1 MDRDSLA
8 HFIRR
13 EVPDWDDEVVA
24 TARFKA
30 FSGQRSDWEPRYQ
43 FWRDLILRIARRFGL
58 LLIEPSQVMKEWF
71 NRGGLTPLCVDH
83 VLSLMYDEG
92 DILRKADLGDPS
104 SGRLSQILRKVRLLV
119 VRPSSA
125 EAVLE
130 DSVILAAL
138 LKEKACE
145 VLNVLSESSWT
156 SSCIVTRRRFQE
168 ICGGPEKES
177 IILSY
182 LSGCRK
188 AQYLS
193 IHKKEFIEGVKV
205 SLTAAAVSTI
215 TSLDHDVLHLIW
227 TTEKLQQQLDL
238 IDQRYEKTR
247 SLAAASLKAGNK
259 KVALRYAREL
269 KLASESREKCAA
281 LLNRVEEVLQIVSDA
296 ESTKKVSEAIQIGA
310 RAMKE
315 NKISVGEV
323 ELCLEE
329 IDESIDFQK
338 QVEKAL
344 ESTSTGRFEDE
355 DVADELRKLELE
367 VGKEHSQ
374 IGDQID
380 NASKEAEES
389 EYAASLSEAFSNLKL
404 EVNASEE
411 IGHDRAPRAS
421 EEERK
426 NSKFEAEAA

>member
-1 MDRDSLA
+1 MDGEALA
-8 HFIRR
+8 QFIRR

-58 LLIEPSQVMKEWF
+58 LLIEPSQVTKEWF
-71 NRGGLTPLCVDH
+71 NRGGLTPLCIDH

-119 VRPSSA
+119 VRPSST

-130 DSVILAAL
+130 DSVVVAAL

-156 SSCIVTRRRFQE
+156 SSCIVTRRRFRE
-168 ICGGPEKES
+168 ICGGPDEES

-193 IHKKEFIEGVKV
+193 VHKKELIEGVKV

-227 TTEKLQQQLDL
+227 TMEKLQQQLDL

-247 SLAAASLKAGNK
+247 SLAAASLKSGNK

-269 KLASESREKCAA
+269 KLASESREKCAT
-281 LLNRVEEVLQIVSDA
+281 LLNRVEEVLQIISDA
-296 ESTKKVSEAIQIGA
+296 ESTKEVSEAIQIGA
-310 RAMKE
+310 RAIKE

-344 ESTSTGRFEDE
+344 ESTSSGRFDDE
-355 DVADELRKLELE
+355 DVVDEFRKLELE

-374 IGDQID
+374 IGNQTD
-380 NASKEAEES
+380 NAANEAEES
-389 EYAASLSEAFSNLKL
+389 ESAASLADAFSNLKL
-404 EVNASEE
+404 AVGASEE
-411 IGHDRAPRAS
+411 LGHDRAPRAS
-421 EEERK
+421 EEEHK
-426 NSKFEAEAA
+426 NLRLEAEAA